1 MRASVMDA
9 TPLSLSRRAANI
21 APMTENGSGHFVA
34 VIGGATAGAEVA
46 SRLADRGVSV
56 VVFEQNKR
64 PYGKIEDGLPRWH
77 VALRKKEYG
86 TIDEKLSKPGVTLVP
101 NTKIGRDVDFK
112 ELVND
117 WGFSAVVLANG
128 AWRDRPVPVD
138 GADEYVGRGLVY
150 QNPFVI
156 AFNHAE
162 RGDMPDATYE
172 LFDDAIV
179 LGGGLASIDVAKI
192 HTLQRTVECLRERGI
207 ETDVE
212 ELEIKGIP
220 KILEKHGVSWEEL
233 GIRPPTIYYRRRV
246 EDMPLMSAPEG
257 ADEARLK
264 KVEAGRARMLE
275 KSTGKYL
282 FKVEPLSAPDGLIV
296 EEGRLAGIVFRRTKI
311 ENGRVIKLDETYEVR
326 GPVVISS
333 IGSIPESIPGI
344 GMNGEL
350 FDFTDWDLGR
360 LEGYPTV
367 FSVGN
372 VVTGKGN
379 IVASRKHATQ
389 VSEAAIEAYLGI
401 GDEADRSAAAEA
413 FAAREGA
420 GETAA
425 AVLAALG
432 QATVPSSEQV
442 DRLRTRI
449 ADLQRSIGFDD
460 YASWQEKVGEP
471 C

>member
-1 MRASVMDA
+1 MSNEA
-9 TPLSLSRRAANI
+9 
-21 APMTENGSGHFVA
+21 SGHYVA

-46 SRLADRGVSV
+46 SRLADRGAQVF
-56 VVFEQNKR
+56 VFEQGKR

-77 VALRKKEYG
+77 VALRNKEYK
-86 TIDEKLSKPGVTLVP
+86 TIDGKLDRPGVTFVP
-101 NTKIGRDVDFK
+101 DTKIGQDIDFK

-128 AWRDRPVPVD
+128 AWRDRPVPIE

-156 AFNHAE
+156 AFNHDE
-162 RGDMPDATYE
+162 RGDMPEASYE
-172 LFDDAIV
+172 LHDGAIV
-179 LGGGLASIDVAKI
+179 IGGGLASIDVAKI
-192 HTLQRTVECLRERGI
+192 HTLQRTVEELAKRGI

-220 KILEKHGVSWEEL
+220 KILEKHGLGWEEL
-233 GIRPPTIYYRRRV
+233 GIEPPTIYYRRRV

-257 ADEARLK
+257 ADEARIK
-264 KVEAGRARMLE
+264 KVEAGRKRMLE

-282 FKVEPLSAPDGLIV
+282 FRVEPLSAPDELIV
-296 EEGRLAGIVFRRTKI
+296 EDGKLVGIVFRRTKI
-311 ENGRVIKLDETYEVR
+311 ENGRVVKLDETFEVR

-333 IGSIPESIPGI
+333 IGSIPEAIPGI
-344 GMNGEL
+344 EMNGEL
-350 FDFTDWDLGR
+350 FDFKDWDLGR
-360 LEGYPTV
+360 LEGFPTV

-389 VSEAAIEAYLGI
+389 VSEEAIEAYLGI
-401 GDEADRSAAAEA
+401 TEGDEASREAALEARIADTNVAEA
-413 FAAREGA
+413 TQSIL
-420 GETAA
+420 ET
-425 AVLAALG
+425 LG
-432 QATVPSSEQV
+432 QADPPSAEQRAQLEERV
-442 DRLRTRI
+442 KARHQT
-449 ADLQRSIGFDD
+449 IGYED
-460 YASWQEKVGEP
+460 YTSWMEKVGPP